1 MFLGVPGW
9 MEILVI
15 GFITLLIFGKR
26 LPETMRSIGSG
37 IVEFKKGLK
46 GTEDE
51 VKKTVSSKADN
62 KTA

>member
-9 MEILVI
+9 LEMAVI
-15 GFITLLIFGKR
+15 GFITLLVFGKR
-26 LPETMRSIGSG
+26 LPGTMRSLGKG

-51 VKKTVSSKADN
+51 VGNAVSSEVGN
-62 KTA
+62 KTT